1 MCAAAERVREG
12 GQPCPRLASLLAVPF
27 SGCVTR
33 AGLFT
38 SQFLRFVVCKMDLPH
53 RAAERGSRFIP
64 VTGSGAPALIVYV
77 FAPVRIIVS

>member
-1 MCAAAERVREG
+1 MCVLLKSEYVRV

-27 SGCVTR
+27 SGCATW

-53 RAAERGSRFIP
+53 QATETGSVFIP
-64 VTGSGAPALIVYV
+64 GMNTGSGAPVLIV
-77 FAPVRIIVS
+77 